1 MNKQPNLIQSNQN
14 KTFKKFKALTLKK
27 YREAENAYLLEGERY
42 VRTALEINHPFL
54 GVIVEQK
61 YWTQLSEEIQNY
73 FLSKTEIYIMPS
85 ELFNE
90 IVQTEQS
97 QGIVG
102 VIEKRSHLT
111 LESLN
116 DIESY
121 KNIEIDQFIWLDRIQ
136 DPGNLGTIIRT
147 ADASG
152 FKNIILGKG
161 TVDPYNPKVVRS
173 TAGSLLNVNFIEVS
187 DEETLVN
194 WLKSKSI
201 NLIVTALENST
212 NYMDDINYRTLNC
225 LVIGNEAN
233 GVSDYLQSQA
243 DVRVVIPIYGGAESL
258 NASVA
263 AGIMMYRID
272 MFLKK
277 L

>member
-1 MNKQPNLIQSNQN
+1 MSKQPNLIQSNQN

-42 VRTALEINHPFL
+42 VRTALEINHPFI
-54 GVIVEQK
+54 GIIVEQK
-61 YWTQLSEEIQNY
+61 YWSLLTEETQNY

-85 ELFNE
+85 DLFIE

-102 VIEKRSHLT
+102 VVEKRNHIT
-111 LESLN
+111 LDALDKSDGLEN
-116 DIESY
+116 VET
-121 KNIEIDQFIWLDRIQ
+121 DQFIWLDRIQ

-152 FKNIILGKG
+152 FKNIVLGKG

-187 DEETLVN
+187 DEEALVK

-201 NLIVTALENST
+201 NLIVTALENSN
-212 NYMDDINYRTLNC
+212 NYMDDANYSKLNC

-233 GVSDYLQSQA
+233 GVSEYLMSQA
-243 DVRVVIPIYGGAESL
+243 DARVIIPIYGGAESL

-263 AGIMMYRID
+263 AGIIMYRID

-277 L
+277 

>member
-42 VRTALEINHPFL
+42 VRTALEINHPFI
-54 GVIVEQK
+54 GIIVEQK
-61 YWTQLSEEIQNY
+61 YWTLLPDEIQSY
-73 FLSKTEIYIMPS
+73 FINKTEIYIMPLD
-85 ELFNE
+85 LFLD

-97 QGIVG
+97 QGIIG
-102 VIEKRSHLT
+102 VVEKRRHISIDALD
-111 LESLN
+111 
-116 DIESY
+116 DIER
-121 KNIEIDQFIWLDRIQ
+121 IENSETEQFIWLDRIQ

-173 TAGSLLNVNFIEVS
+173 TAGSLLNVNFIEAP
-187 DEETLVN
+187 DEDVLVN

-201 NLIVTALENST
+201 NLIVTSLENST
-212 NYMDDINYRTLNC
+212 NYMDDTNYRALNC

-233 GVSDYLQSQA
+233 GVSDYLLSQA
-243 DVRVVIPIYGGAESL
+243 DARVIIPIYGGAESL
-258 NASVA
+258 NAAVA

-277 L
+277 

>member
-1 MNKQPNLIQSNQN
+1 MNKQAYLIQSNQN

-27 YREAENAYLLEGERY
+27 YRESENAYLLEGERY
-42 VRTALEINHPFL
+42 VRTALDINHPFI
-54 GVIVEQK
+54 GIIVEQK
-61 YWTQLSEEIQNY
+61 YWTSLTDEIQNY
-73 FLSKTEIYIMPS
+73 FLSKTEIYIMTS
-85 ELFNE
+85 DLFLE
-90 IVQTEQS
+90 VVQTEQS

-102 VIEKRSHLT
+102 VVEKRNHIS
-111 LESLN
+111 LEALN
-116 DIESY
+116 DFEGFEY
-121 KNIEIDQFIWLDRIQ
+121 NEIKQFIWLDRIQ

-173 TAGSLLNVNFIEVS
+173 TAGSLLNVNFIEAS
-187 DEETLVN
+187 DEEALVK

-201 NLIVTALENST
+201 NLIVTALESST
-212 NYMDDINYRTLNC
+212 NYMDDANYRALNC

-233 GVSDYLQSQA
+233 GISDYLLSQA
-243 DVRVVIPIYGGAESL
+243 DARVNIPIYGGAESL

-277 L
+277 